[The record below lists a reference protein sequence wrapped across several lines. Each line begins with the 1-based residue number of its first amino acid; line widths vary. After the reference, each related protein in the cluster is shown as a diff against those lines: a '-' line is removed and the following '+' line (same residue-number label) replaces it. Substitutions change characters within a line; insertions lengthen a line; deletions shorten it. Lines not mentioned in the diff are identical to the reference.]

1 MSLNHIIFP
10 KNNNVI
16 NPVVDYIKIKL
27 PESDEFLI
35 INPTKKGVIGQYL
48 GVNQKGEIDVVDG
61 SVGAVGPRGYK
72 GDKGDK
78 GDTGPTGP
86 QSVIP
91 GPKGDQ
97 GDIGPRGIQGVV
109 GPKGDRGLQGQP
121 GLPGQPGPTGP
132 SGGPQGPK
140 GDQGIQGPKGDQG
153 IQGIQGLQG
162 LKGDQGDQGLKGD
175 QGDQGLKGDQGNQGL
190 KGDQGNQGLQG
201 IQGLQGLKGDQGDQG
216 IQGLKG
222 DQGIQGDQ
230 GLQGLKGDQ
239 GLQGIQGLQ
248 GLKGDQGIQGIQ
260 GPPGAGSINDFST
273 LVGST
278 AKVDLST
285 ATSQAEYG
293 TIEKFKA
300 TSAISNGSPVQYT
313 YDDQG
318 NVGVSEIGTLVSQHQ
333 IVGIALSNT
342 SINGTVDVL
351 TNGYCTAKRTSVTL
365 PSSANISLNNFTNG
379 TLQQLTNLTTFTD
392 SGGPNNTYNANENYS
407 IAFDA
412 GIGRTV
418 NMDPVSFSFE
428 HTSSQMYDRMGI
440 QVSDD
445 GVIYKNV
452 IVPWMVKSAT
462 ATPPYSNSFGTKS
475 NGYIFPGTDQNR
487 APVQF
492 GKRFVKF
499 FFFSDGS
506 SQMDGWNLRLTP
518 STPYPSSSIEVT
530 PGVTMY
536 LDSTDYTKVT
546 ENNTSQLPLGF
557 SAFRNTDNDSV
568 WMRVNVAGHS

>member
-97 GDIGPRGIQGVV
+97 GDTGPRGIQGVV

-153 IQGIQGLQG
+153 I
-162 LKGDQGDQGLKGD
+162 
-175 QGDQGLKGDQGNQGL
+175 
-190 KGDQGNQGLQG
+190 
-201 IQGLQGLKGDQGDQG
+201 
-216 IQGLKG
+216 
-222 DQGIQGDQ
+222 
-230 GLQGLKGDQ
+230 
-239 GLQGIQGLQ
+239 QGIQGLQ

-412 GIGRTV
+412 GIGRTI